1 MATRNRR
8 PPEEGPD
15 VTDIADAP
23 RPDSPILHAGIDQAV
38 ADQPGANTPA
48 VDTSDADI
56 GDVHQFVIFHVADEM
71 FAMPLSDVRE
81 IIRMP
86 DVVRVP
92 LSPLAL
98 EGLANL
104 RGTVLPVIQ
113 LRRIFGMDPVE
124 HNDAT
129 RVVVLDQGQPVG
141 LVVDRMANV
150 VTVDGDNIEPAS
162 TIEGTVHTDMM
173 TGMIKTNDG
182 KSMVMILDAGK
193 VVARE
198 FSAIKRAVD
207 RNAAGSGDI
216 SDDARRERLTE
227 IADESQLVSFEVA
240 GQEYALP
247 IERVQEIVQIPG
259 QITEVPNTPSHVLG
273 VMTLRNRLL
282 PLVSLRA
289 MFGLPAREL
298 TDSNKILVVSLGEG
312 AAAMSVGVMMDSV
325 KEVLRVEHSII
336 DPVPPML
343 SRGGDMG
350 EIQSICRLQ
359 GGKRLVAILSADRM
373 FDTGEIR
380 TIVASQDTGTAEMN
394 DHSPGQTTG
403 ARTGVIDDE
412 EQFVVFR
419 LMNEEYGVPIDSVQE
434 IVRVPEELT
443 KVPRTSDLI
452 EGVINLRGVVLPVVD
467 QRRRFGLPSMDRND
481 RQRIMVFTIR
491 GVRTGFIVD
500 SVSEVMRISASLIG
514 ASPPLSDE
522 QQRLIRRVANIE
534 KQKRIIQLLDVD
546 QLLDAKELEAV
557 G

>member
-1 MATRNRR
+1 M
-8 PPEEGPD
+8 
-15 VTDIADAP
+15 TDIAAAP
-23 RPDSPILHAGIDQAV
+23 PSDSPVHAGIDQAV
-38 ADQPGANTPA
+38 ADQPGVNTPA

-207 RNAAGSGDI
+207 RNAVGSGDI

-312 AAAMSVGVMMDSV
+312 TATMSVGVMMDSV

-394 DHSPGQTTG
+394 DHTPGQTTG

-434 IVRVPEELT
+434 IVRVPDELT

-514 ASPPLSDE
+514 ASPPLSEE